1 MDDITKL
8 LIAVV
13 HTVIRFD
20 EIISK
25 SNNPKGWIDL
35 IKNNNNDDIL
45 KIQSVD
51 IFAINTKNPNKFGQ
65 NLAELDEVDFINNI
79 IYEDKSAGG
88 LYIPNPNVPKTE
100 ADWAA
105 DKVLKS
111 ARNKI
116 QAVLNNNFS
125 IRINKN
131 GTITQYSFMK
141 DELKSIREYI

>member
-1 MDDITKL
+1 M
-8 LIAVV
+8 
-13 HTVIRFD
+13 
-20 EIISK
+20 
-25 SNNPKGWIDL
+25 
-35 IKNNNNDDIL
+35 
-45 KIQSVD
+45 
-51 IFAINTKNPNKFGQ
+51 
-65 NLAELDEVDFINNI
+65 AELDEVDFINNI